1 MIRNLLLITFSLLLL
16 NSCKEKTAE
25 YDATGTFEAND
36 LMVSTGATGKIIQ
49 LDVEEGQEL
58 KANQIIG
65 LVDTAQL
72 YLKKLQVQAQIKA
85 VLSKQPDINSQIA
98 AYQEQIKTANKEKIR
113 AQNLLNAGA
122 GTQKQ
127 VDDINAQ
134 IEVFQKQLNA
144 LQTSLEITSQGISS
158 EVAPLT
164 YQIAQIDDQLLKS
177 YILNPVNGTVLT
189 KYVEEDEFN
198 TPGKS
203 LYKIADLTNM
213 TLRAYI
219 TGDQLG
225 LIKLNQNV
233 TVLVDHGND
242 DYKEMNGTIYWI
254 SDKAEFTP
262 KSIQTKEER
271 ANLVYA
277 IKINVPNDGSVK
289 IGMYGEVKF
298 KGE

>member
-1 MIRNLLLITFSLLLL
+1 MIRIFLLTTFSLLLFY
-16 NSCKEKTAE
+16 SCSESASE

-36 LMVSTGATGKIIQ
+36 VIVSTGATGKIIQ
-49 LDVEEGQEL
+49 LNVDEGQEL

-65 LVDTAQL
+65 IVDTEQL
-72 YLKKLQVQAQIKA
+72 YLKKLQIQSQIKA
-85 VLSKQPDINSQIA
+85 VLSKQPNINSQIA

-134 IEVFQKQLNA
+134 TDVLQKQLDA
-144 LQTSLEITSQGISS
+144 LQTSLEITSNGISS

-164 YQIAQIDDQLLKS
+164 YQIAQIDDQILKS
-177 YILNPVNGTVLT
+177 YIINPVNGTVLT
-189 KYVEEDEFN
+189 KYMEQDEFN

-233 TVLVDHGND
+233 TVYVDHGEGA
-242 DYKEMNGTIYWI
+242 YKEMKGTVYWI

-277 IKINVPNDGSVK
+277 IKIKVPNDGTVK

-298 KGE
+298 KNE

>member
-1 MIRNLLLITFSLLLL
+1 MLRNFLLISFILVLFQ
-16 NSCKEKTAE
+16 SCRNAESE

-36 LMVSTGATGKIIQ
+36 VIVSTGATGKIIQ
-49 LDVEEGQEL
+49 FNIDEGMEL

-65 LVDTAQL
+65 IVDTEQL

-85 VLSKQPDINSQIA
+85 VLSKQPNINSQIA
-98 AYQEQIKTANKEKIR
+98 AYQEQIKTANKEKNR

-127 VDDINAQ
+127 LDDINAQ
-134 IEVFQKQLNA
+134 IEVLQKQLDA
-144 LQTSLEITSQGISS
+144 VQTSLEITSQGISS

-164 YQIAQIDDQLLKS
+164 YQIAQIDDQLVKS
-177 YILNPVNGTVLT
+177 YVLNPVNGTVLT
-189 KYVEEDEFN
+189 KYVEQGEFN

-203 LYKIADLTNM
+203 MYKVADLTNM

-225 LIKLNQNV
+225 LIKLNQKV
-233 TVLVDHGND
+233 AVFVDHGAD
-242 DYKEMNGTIYWI
+242 AYKEMEGTVYWI

-277 IKINVPNDGSVK
+277 IKIKVPNDGSIK
-289 IGMYGEVKF
+289 IGMYGEIKF
-298 KGE
+298 KAE